1 MNINVCVITGSS
13 PGSGAATAI
22 LFAERG
28 WVGAILLS
36 CNPRLE

>member
-1 MNINVCVITGSS
+1 MNKHVCVITGSS
-13 PGSGAATAI
+13 SGIGAVTAI

-36 CNPRLE
+36 CTPRLE